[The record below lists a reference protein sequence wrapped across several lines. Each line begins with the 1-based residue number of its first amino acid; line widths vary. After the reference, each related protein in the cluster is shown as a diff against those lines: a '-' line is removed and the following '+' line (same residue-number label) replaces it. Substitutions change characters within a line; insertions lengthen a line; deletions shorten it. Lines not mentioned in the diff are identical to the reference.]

1 MDELNLAENIGV
13 IKTDLKYIR
22 EDNVEIKS
30 GIKAMWNRFDEFRS
44 ANDDEH
50 RTLKDEFEDKIQTI
64 NKKVYYL
71 FGTLGGVGLI
81 ATLINIIDDVF
92 IKK

>member
-1 MDELNLAENIGV
+1 MDELNLAESLGV

-30 GIKAMWNRFDEFRS
+30 AVKAMWNRFDDFRS

-50 RTLKDEFEDKIQTI
+50 WQLKDDFESKIQNI

-71 FGTLGGVGLI
+71 FGTLGGVGFI
-81 ATLINIIDDVF
+81 AALINILINF
-92 IKK
+92 KK